1 MSTNFRYQSGFGNFF
16 ESEALEGSLPKGK
29 NSPQKVN
36 FGLYAEQLSG
46 SAFTM
51 PRKSNLR
58 SWLYRIRPSVVH
70 GSYKKFEKN
79 VLASA
84 PLHRVVT
91 PEQYRWS
98 PRPMPEKTTDFVEG
112 LMSVAAHGDVVGQTG
127 AAIHLYHCNAPMA
140 QINDN
145 YYEDLDEE
153 NFRKILKNLKQ
164 NLEIKKGSQ
173 LGRQSSHPSRKT

>member
-16 ESEALEGSLPKGK
+16 ESEALEDSLPKGK
-29 NSPQKVN
+29 NSPQRVN

-51 PRKSNLR
+51 ARKSNLR

-98 PRPMPEKTTDFVEG
+98 PRPRTGNRSKDGWAQSGTINILVRWQSMAVDIPFDRQVECVEF
-112 LMSVAAHGDVVGQTG
+112 SPVGRIIKRSHRSSARSAT
-127 AAIHLYHCNAPMA
+127 ARP
-140 QINDN
+140 
-145 YYEDLDEE
+145 
-153 NFRKILKNLKQ
+153 NLA
-164 NLEIKKGSQ
+164 E
-173 LGRQSSHPSRKT
+173 H